1 MGNLLSR
8 DEFREGVF
16 RRDNDKCVDCGAAA
30 LDAHHILERRLWP
43 DGGYYLDNGAS
54 LCGLCHIRAEQTV
67 LTCNEIRTAAGITR
81 VLLPPHLYEDA
92 SYDKW
97 GNGLLPNGT
106 RLRGE
111 LFGDESVQKI
121 LRQGKVLDQ
130 FIPHVRYPRTHHLPW
145 SNPTR
150 DDRTLETL
158 SAFEGQ
164 EVVVTVKM
172 DGENT
177 SLYRDHIHARS
188 LDFLTGAE
196 RSMVKSLHAQIA
208 HEIPEGWR
216 LCGENLYAQH
226 SIHYAG
232 LPDHFLLFSI
242 WNERNECLSWN
253 ETAEWA
259 EMLGLAMVP
268 ILYRGLW
275 NDKLIRNLYQP
286 TYDGNAMEGYVVRV
300 ARRFSYGEF
309 RRVVGKYVKPNFAP
323 GRHNYHRQF
332 IANDL
337 QAK

>member
-1 MGNLLSR
+1 MENLLSR

-16 RRDNDKCVDCGAAA
+16 RRDNYKCVDCNAAA
-30 LDAHHILERRLWP
+30 LDAHHIIERRLWP
-43 DGGYYLDNGAS
+43 DGGYYFDNGAS
-54 LCGLCHIRAEQTV
+54 LCGLCHLCAEQTV
-67 LTCNEIRTAAGITR
+67 LTCDEIRTAAGITR
-81 VLLPPHLYEDA
+81 VLLPPHLYDDA

-97 GNGLLPNGT
+97 GNVLLPNGT

-121 LRQGKVLDQ
+121 LSQGKVLDQ

-145 SNPTR
+145 SNPTK
-150 DDRTLETL
+150 DDRTLKNL
-158 SAFEGQ
+158 SGFEGQ

-196 RSMVKSLHAQIA
+196 RSIVKSLHAQIA

-232 LPDHFLLFSI
+232 LPDYFLLFSI
-242 WNERNECLSWN
+242 WNERNECLS
-253 ETAEWA
+253 
-259 EMLGLAMVP
+259 
-268 ILYRGLW
+268 
-275 NDKLIRNLYQP
+275 
-286 TYDGNAMEGYVVRV
+286 
-300 ARRFSYGEF
+300 
-309 RRVVGKYVKPNFAP
+309 
-323 GRHNYHRQF
+323 
-332 IANDL
+332 
-337 QAK
+337 